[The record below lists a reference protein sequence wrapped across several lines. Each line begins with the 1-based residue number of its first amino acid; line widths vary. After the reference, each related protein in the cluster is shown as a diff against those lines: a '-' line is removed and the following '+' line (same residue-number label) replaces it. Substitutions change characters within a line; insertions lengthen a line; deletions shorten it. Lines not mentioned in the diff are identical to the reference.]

1 MIRFLTIIARI
12 TQSKKK
18 RKEAHVGSFTDRL
31 KHAWNAFQGKE
42 PLGFPYQNLGS
53 SYGVR
58 PDRPYLRLGGERT
71 IIAAIYNRIAV
82 DVAAIN
88 IQHVRLDQNDRFLEE
103 IHSGLDDC
111 LTVQANIDQSG
122 RQFIEDVVISMLD
135 EGVVALV
142 PVDTDINPL
151 TTNGYD
157 ILSMRVGKIQQWF
170 PEHVQVLVY
179 NEKTGQKQEV
189 ILPKSKVAIVENPLY
204 TVMNSPNS
212 TLRRLVHKLSLLDTV
227 DEASSSGK
235 LDMIIQLPYVIKT
248 DARRAEAEKRRRQVE
263 EQLSSS
269 KYGVAYTDGTEKIV
283 QLNRSLTNN
292 LLDQIKYLQEQL
304 YNQLGLTE
312 DVLKGTG
319 DEKVML
325 NYYNRTIEPILG
337 AIADAMKR
345 SFLTKTA
352 RTQGQSIMYFRDPFR
367 LVPVADIAEIADKFT
382 RNEILSSNEVRGIIG
397 FKPVQDAAAD
407 QLRNKNIADPN
418 AEAANTEE
426 PPADQEELDKAIA
439 DLEDQD
445 RQLDELSANLE
456 QSALAHY
463 ASKYYDPVKAHE
475 YYLRTRELKG
485 RTSTGGLNDTGKEAL
500 TQVRAKLKEERDST
514 VKKTKEDTVNQIIK
528 NSSAMQSR
536 IDSLKKMFE
545 GLGNQSADEQ
555 SSQKAHIKAQIAKL
569 KAQNSEQR
577 AALKAQ
583 QSSTI
588 KKANADYK
596 SKVEAETSKIANEAS
611 FKKPTKTSSRRKKS

>member
-1 MIRFLTIIARI
+1 M
-12 TQSKKK
+12 
-18 RKEAHVGSFTDRL
+18 GNFTDRL
-31 KHAWNAFQGKE
+31 KHAWNAFHGKQ

-71 IIAAIYNRIAV
+71 IIASIYNRIAV

-103 IHSGLDDC
+103 IHSGLDEC

-135 EGVVALV
+135 EGCVALV

-151 TTNGYD
+151 NTNAYD
-157 ILSMRVGKIQQWF
+157 ILSMRVGKIEQWF

-189 ILPKSKVAIVENPLY
+189 VLPKSKVAIVENPLY

-212 TLRRLVHKLSLLDTV
+212 TLRRLIHKLSLLDTV

-248 DARRAEAEKRRRQVE
+248 DARRAEAEKRRQQIE
-263 EQLSSS
+263 EQLSLS
-269 KYGVAYTDGTEKIV
+269 KYGVAYADGTEKIV
-283 QLNRSLTNN
+283 QLNRPLTNN

-304 YNQLGLTE
+304 YNQLGITE

-397 FKPVQDAAAD
+397 FKPVQDSAAD

-418 AEAANTEE
+418 AEAPNTQEE
-426 PPADQEELDKAIA
+426 PPSDEEEIDKAMA
-439 DLEDQD
+439 DLQDQD
-445 RQLDELSANLE
+445 RQLDNLEANLE

-463 ASKYYDPVKAHE
+463 SSPYYDPVKAHE

-500 TQVRAKLKEERDST
+500 TQVKAKLKEERDST
-514 VKKTKEDTVNQIIK
+514 VKKAKNDTVSQIVK
-528 NSSAMQSR
+528 NTSAMQSR
-536 IDSLKKMFE
+536 INSLKKLFD
-545 GLGNQSADEQ
+545 GLGSQSEDEQ
-555 SSQKAHIKAQIAKL
+555 SAQKARIKDQIAKL
-569 KAQNSEQR
+569 RAQNSEQR

-583 QSSTI
+583 QSNTI
-588 KKANADYK
+588 RKANADYK
-596 SKVEAETSKIANEAS
+596 SKVDAETSKIENEAS
-611 FKKPTKTSSRRKKS
+611 FKKVKKTSSR

>member
-1 MIRFLTIIARI
+1 M
-12 TQSKKK
+12 
-18 RKEAHVGSFTDRL
+18 GSFTDRL

-418 AEAANTEE
+418 AKAANTEE
-426 PPADQEELDKAIA
+426 TPADQEELDKAMA

-485 RTSTGGLNDTGKEAL
+485 RTSTSGLNDTGKEAL

-514 VKKTKEDTVNQIIK
+514 VKKAKEDTVNQIIK

>member
-1 MIRFLTIIARI
+1 M
-12 TQSKKK
+12 
-18 RKEAHVGSFTDRL
+18 GSFTDRL

-500 TQVRAKLKEERDST
+500 TQVRAKLKEEHDST
-514 VKKTKEDTVNQIIK
+514 VKKAKEDTVNQIIK
-528 NSSAMQSR
+528 NSSAMQSS

>member
-1 MIRFLTIIARI
+1 M
-12 TQSKKK
+12 
-18 RKEAHVGSFTDRL
+18 GSFTDRL

-53 SYGVR
+53 SYGIR

-248 DARRAEAEKRRRQVE
+248 EARRAEAEKRRRQVE

-397 FKPVQDAAAD
+397 FKPVQDSAAD

-418 AEAANTEE
+418 AATPNTQEQPSSE
-426 PPADQEELDKAIA
+426 QEEIDKAMA
-439 DLEDQD
+439 DLKDQD
-445 RQLDELSANLE
+445 RQLDELEANLE

-463 ASKYYDPVKAHE
+463 SSPYYDPAKAHE

-500 TQVRAKLKEERDST
+500 TQVKAKLKEERDST
-514 VKKTKEDTVNQIIK
+514 VKKAKDDTVAQIIK
-528 NSSAMQSR
+528 NTSTMQSR
-536 IDSLKKMFE
+536 IDNPKKLLD
-545 GLGNQSADEQ
+545 GLGNQSSDEQ
-555 SSQKAHIKAQIAKL
+555 SSQKAHIKDQIAKL
-569 KAQNSEQR
+569 RAQNSEQR
-577 AALKAQ
+577 ATLKAQ
-583 QSSTI
+583 QSSAI

-611 FKKPTKTSSRRKKS
+611 FRKPTKTSSRRKKS

>member
-1 MIRFLTIIARI
+1 M
-12 TQSKKK
+12 
-18 RKEAHVGSFTDRL
+18 GSFTDRL

-426 PPADQEELDKAIA
+426 PPADQEELDKAMA

-514 VKKTKEDTVNQIIK
+514 VKKAKEDTVNQIIK

>member
-1 MIRFLTIIARI
+1 M
-12 TQSKKK
+12 
-18 RKEAHVGSFTDRL
+18 GSFTDRL

-418 AEAANTEE
+418 AKAANTEE
-426 PPADQEELDKAIA
+426 PPADQEELDKAMA

-485 RTSTGGLNDTGKEAL
+485 RTSTSGLNDTGKEAL

-514 VKKTKEDTVNQIIK
+514 VKKAKEDTVNQIIK

>member
-1 MIRFLTIIARI
+1 M
-12 TQSKKK
+12 
-18 RKEAHVGSFTDRL
+18 GNFTDRL
-31 KHAWNAFQGKE
+31 KHAWNAFQGKQ

-71 IIAAIYNRIAV
+71 IIASIYNRIAV

-88 IQHVRLDQNDRFLEE
+88 IRHVRLDQNNRFLEE
-103 IHSGLDDC
+103 FHSGLDEC

-135 EGVVALV
+135 EGCVALV

-151 TTNGYD
+151 NTNAYD
-157 ILSMRVGKIQQWF
+157 ILSMRVGKIEQWF

-189 ILPKSKVAIVENPLY
+189 VLPKSKVAIVENPLY

-212 TLRRLVHKLSLLDTV
+212 TLRRLIHKLSLLDTV

-248 DARRAEAEKRRRQVE
+248 DARRAEAEKRRQQIE
-263 EQLSSS
+263 EQLSLS
-269 KYGVAYTDGTEKIV
+269 KYGVAYADGTEKIV
-283 QLNRSLTNN
+283 QLNRPLTNN

-304 YNQLGLTE
+304 YNQLGITE

-367 LVPVADIAEIADKFT
+367 LVPLNDLAEIADKLT
-382 RNEILSSNEVRGIIG
+382 RNAIVTSNEFRGVLG
-397 FKPVQDAAAD
+397 FKPVTDDPQAD
-407 QLRNKNIADPN
+407 KLRNKNIAAVNDVNGIEMSKQLP
-418 AEAANTEE
+418 
-426 PPADQEELDKAIA
+426 DQHQEEIDKAMA
-439 DLEDQD
+439 DLQDQD
-445 RQLDELSANLE
+445 RQLDDLEANLE
-456 QSALAHY
+456 QSALVHY
-463 ASKYYDPVKAHE
+463 SSQYYDPVKAHE

-485 RTSTGGLNDTGKEAL
+485 RTSTGGLNDAGKEAL
-500 TQVRAKLKEERDST
+500 TQVKAKLKEERDST
-514 VKKTKEDTVNQIIK
+514 VKKAKNDTASQIVK
-528 NSSAMQSR
+528 NTSAMQSR
-536 IDSLKKMFE
+536 IDSLKKLFD
-545 GLGNQSADEQ
+545 GLGSQSEDEQ
-555 SSQKAHIKAQIAKL
+555 SAQKARIKDQIAKL
-569 KAQNSEQR
+569 RAQNSEQR

-583 QSSTI
+583 QSNTI
-588 KKANADYK
+588 RKANADYK
-596 SKVEAETSKIANEAS
+596 SKVDAETSKIENEAS
-611 FKKPTKTSSRRKKS
+611 FKKVKKTSSRRRTSSRRKKS

>member
-1 MIRFLTIIARI
+1 M
-12 TQSKKK
+12 
-18 RKEAHVGSFTDRL
+18 GNFTDRL
-31 KHAWNAFQGKE
+31 KHAWNAFQGKQ

-71 IIAAIYNRIAV
+71 IIASIYNRIAV

-103 IHSGLDDC
+103 IHSGLDEC

-135 EGVVALV
+135 EGCVALV

-151 TTNGYD
+151 NTNAYD
-157 ILSMRVGKIQQWF
+157 ILSMRVGKIEQWF
-170 PEHVQVLVY
+170 PKHVQVLVY

-189 ILPKSKVAIVENPLY
+189 VLPKSKVAIVENPLY

-212 TLRRLVHKLSLLDTV
+212 TLRRLIHKLSLLDTV

-248 DARRAEAEKRRRQVE
+248 DARRAEAEKRRQQIE
-263 EQLSSS
+263 EQLSLS
-269 KYGVAYTDGTEKIV
+269 KYGVAYADGTEKIV
-283 QLNRSLTNN
+283 QLNRPLTNN

-304 YNQLGLTE
+304 YNQLGITE

-397 FKPVQDAAAD
+397 FKPVQDSAAD

-418 AEAANTEE
+418 AEAPNTQEE
-426 PPADQEELDKAIA
+426 PPSDEEEIDKAMA
-439 DLEDQD
+439 DLQDQD
-445 RQLDELSANLE
+445 RQLDDLEANLE
-456 QSALAHY
+456 QSALVHY
-463 ASKYYDPVKAHE
+463 SSPYYDPVKAHE
-475 YYLRTRELKG
+475 YYLRTRKLKG

-500 TQVRAKLKEERDST
+500 TQVKAKLKEERDST
-514 VKKTKEDTVNQIIK
+514 VKKAKNDTVSQIVK
-528 NSSAMQSR
+528 NASAMQSR
-536 IDSLKKMFE
+536 IDSLKKLFD
-545 GLGNQSADEQ
+545 GLGSQSEDEQ
-555 SSQKAHIKAQIAKL
+555 SAQKAHIKDQIAKL
-569 KAQNSEQR
+569 RAQNSEQR

-583 QSSTI
+583 QSNTI
-588 KKANADYK
+588 RKANADYK
-596 SKVEAETSKIANEAS
+596 SKVDAETSKIENEAS
-611 FKKPTKTSSRRKKS
+611 FKKVKKTSSRRKKS

>member
-1 MIRFLTIIARI
+1 M
-12 TQSKKK
+12 
-18 RKEAHVGSFTDRL
+18 GSFTDRL

-418 AEAANTEE
+418 AKAANTEE
-426 PPADQEELDKAIA
+426 PPADQEELDKAMA

-445 RQLDELSANLE
+445 RQLDELSADLE

-485 RTSTGGLNDTGKEAL
+485 RTSTSGLNDTGKEAL

-514 VKKTKEDTVNQIIK
+514 VKKAKEDTVNQIIK

>member
-1 MIRFLTIIARI
+1 MGA
-12 TQSKKK
+12 
-18 RKEAHVGSFTDRL
+18 FTDRL

-53 SYGVR
+53 SYGIR

-71 IIAAIYNRIAV
+71 IVASIYNRIAV
-82 DVAAIN
+82 DVAAVN

-103 IHSGLDDC
+103 IHSGLDEC
-111 LTVQANIDQSG
+111 LTIQANIDQSG

-142 PVDTDINPL
+142 PIDTNIDPMS
-151 TTNGYD
+151 TNSYD

-170 PEHVQVLVY
+170 PAHVQVLVY
-179 NEKTGQKQEV
+179 NEKTGQKQEIIV
-189 ILPKSKVAIVENPLY
+189 PKNKVAIVENPLY

-212 TLRRLVHKLSLLDTV
+212 TLRRLIHKLSLLDTV

-248 DARRAEAEKRRRQVE
+248 DARRAEAEKRRTQIE

-304 YNQLGLTE
+304 YNQLGVTE
-312 DVLKGTG
+312 EVLKGTG

-397 FKPVQDAAAD
+397 FKPVQDSAAD

-418 AEAANTEE
+418 AESVDTTDEYDS
-426 PPADQEELDKAIA
+426 DQEEIDKAMG

-456 QSALAHY
+456 QSAIAHY
-463 ASKYYDPVKAHE
+463 ASQYYDPVKAHE

-485 RTSTGGLNDTGKEAL
+485 RTSTSGLNDTGREAL
-500 TQVRAKLKEERDST
+500 TQVKAKLKEERDST
-514 VKKTKEDTVNQIIK
+514 VKKAKEDTTNQIVK
-528 NSSAMQSR
+528 NVSSMQSR
-536 IDSLKKMFE
+536 IDSLKKMFD
-545 GLGNQSADEQ
+545 GLGKQSSDEK
-555 SSQKAHIKAQIAKL
+555 SSQKAHIQDQIAKL
-569 KAQNSEQR
+569 KAQNSKQR
-577 AALKAQ
+577 EMLKAK

-611 FKKPTKTSSRRKKS
+611 FKKPTKTSSRRRKS

>member
-1 MIRFLTIIARI
+1 M
-12 TQSKKK
+12 
-18 RKEAHVGSFTDRL
+18 GNFTDRL
-31 KHAWNAFQGKE
+31 KHAWNAFQGKQ

-71 IIAAIYNRIAV
+71 IIASIYNRIAV

-103 IHSGLDDC
+103 IHSGLDEC

-135 EGVVALV
+135 EGCVALV
-142 PVDTDINPL
+142 PVDTDINP
-151 TTNGYD
+151 TNTNAYD
-157 ILSMRVGKIQQWF
+157 ILSMRVGKIEQWF

-189 ILPKSKVAIVENPLY
+189 VLPKSKVAIVENPLY

-212 TLRRLVHKLSLLDTV
+212 TLRRLIHKLSLLDTV

-248 DARRAEAEKRRRQVE
+248 EARRAEAEKRRQQVE
-263 EQLSSS
+263 DQLSSS

-304 YNQLGLTE
+304 YNQLGITE

-397 FKPVQDAAAD
+397 FKPVQDSAAD

-418 AEAANTEE
+418 AIAPNTQGELSS
-426 PPADQEELDKAIA
+426 DQEEIDKAMA
-439 DLEDQD
+439 DLQDQD
-445 RQLDELSANLE
+445 RQLDDLEANLE

-463 ASKYYDPVKAHE
+463 SSSYYDPAKAHE

-500 TQVRAKLKEERDST
+500 TQVKAKLKEERDST
-514 VKKTKEDTVNQIIK
+514 IKNAKNDTVSQIVK
-528 NSSAMQSR
+528 NASAMQTR
-536 IDSLKKMFE
+536 IDSLKKLLE
-545 GLGNQSADEQ
+545 GLGSQSEDEQ
-555 SSQKAHIKAQIAKL
+555 SSQKAHIKNQIAKL
-569 KAQNSEQR
+569 RAQNSEQR
-577 AALKAQ
+577 ATLKAQ
-583 QSSTI
+583 QSNTI
-588 KKANADYK
+588 RKANADYK
-596 SKVEAETSKIANEAS
+596 SKVDAETSKIANEAS
-611 FKKPTKTSSRRKKS
+611 FKKVTKTSSRRKKS

>member
-1 MIRFLTIIARI
+1 MG
-12 TQSKKK
+12 K
-18 RKEAHVGSFTDRL
+18 FTDRL
-31 KHAWNAFQGKE
+31 KHAWNAFQGKQ

-53 SYGVR
+53 SYGIR

-71 IIAAIYNRIAV
+71 IIASIYNRIAI
-82 DVAAIN
+82 DVAAVN
-88 IQHVRLDQNDRFLEE
+88 IQHVRLDQNDRFVEE
-103 IHSGLDDC
+103 IHSGLDEC

-135 EGVVALV
+135 EGCVALV

-151 TTNGYD
+151 HTNGYD

-189 ILPKSKVAIVENPLY
+189 VMPKSKVAIVENPLY

-212 TLRRLVHKLSLLDTV
+212 TLRRLIHKLSLLDTV

-248 DARRAEAEKRRRQVE
+248 DARRAEAEKRRQQVE
-263 EQLSSS
+263 DQLSSS

-304 YNQLGLTE
+304 YNQLGITE

-325 NYYNRTIEPILG
+325 NYYNRTVEPILG
-337 AIADAMKR
+337 SIADAMKR

-367 LVPVADIAEIADKFT
+367 LVPLNDLAEIADKLT
-382 RNEILSSNEVRGIIG
+382 RNAIVTSNEFRGIIG
-397 FKPVQDAAAD
+397 FKPITDDPQAD
-407 QLRNKNIADPN
+407 QLRNKNIAAVNDVDQGRSQEDSN
-418 AEAANTEE
+418 
-426 PPADQEELDKAIA
+426 QEEIDKAMA
-439 DLEDQD
+439 DLQDQD
-445 RQLDELSANLE
+445 RQLDQLEANLE

-463 ASKYYDPVKAHE
+463 SSPYYDPAKAHE

-485 RTSTGGLNDTGKEAL
+485 RTSTGNLNDTGKAAL
-500 TQVRAKLKEERDST
+500 TQVKQKLKEERDST
-514 VKKTKEDTVNQIIK
+514 VKKAKDDTVNQIVK
-528 NSSAMQSR
+528 NSKAMQSR
-536 IDSLKKMFE
+536 IDSLKALFE

-569 KAQNSEQR
+569 RAQNSEQC
-577 AALKAQ
+577 ATLKQ
-583 QSSTI
+583 HQSNTV
-588 KKANADYK
+588 KKANTDYK
-596 SKVEAETSKIANEAS
+596 NKVESETNKIMNEGS
-611 FKKPTKTSSRRKKS
+611 FKKPKRLRREGRSHD

>member
-1 MIRFLTIIARI
+1 M
-12 TQSKKK
+12 
-18 RKEAHVGSFTDRL
+18 GSFTDRL

>member
-1 MIRFLTIIARI
+1 M
-12 TQSKKK
+12 
-18 RKEAHVGSFTDRL
+18 GSFTDRL

-53 SYGVR
+53 SYGIR

-248 DARRAEAEKRRRQVE
+248 EARRAEAEKRRRQVE

-397 FKPVQDAAAD
+397 FKPVQDSAAD

-418 AEAANTEE
+418 AATPNTQEQPSSE
-426 PPADQEELDKAIA
+426 QEEIDKAIA
-439 DLEDQD
+439 DLKDQD
-445 RQLDELSANLE
+445 RQLDELEANFE
-456 QSALAHY
+456 QSALVHY
-463 ASKYYDPVKAHE
+463 SSPYYDPTKAHE

-500 TQVRAKLKEERDST
+500 TQVKAKLKEERDST
-514 VKKTKEDTVNQIIK
+514 VKKAKDDTVAQIIK
-528 NSSAMQSR
+528 NTSTMQSR
-536 IDSLKKMFE
+536 IDNLKKLLD
-545 GLGNQSADEQ
+545 GLGNQSSDEQ
-555 SSQKAHIKAQIAKL
+555 SSQKAHIKDQIAKL
-569 KAQNSEQR
+569 RAQNSEQR
-577 AALKAQ
+577 ATLKAQ

-611 FKKPTKTSSRRKKS
+611 FRKPTKTSSRRKKS

>member
-1 MIRFLTIIARI
+1 M
-12 TQSKKK
+12 
-18 RKEAHVGSFTDRL
+18 GNFTDRL
-31 KHAWNAFQGKE
+31 KHAWNAFQGKQ

-71 IIAAIYNRIAV
+71 IIASIYNRIAV

-103 IHSGLDDC
+103 IRSGLDEC

-135 EGVVALV
+135 EGCVALV

-151 TTNGYD
+151 NTNAYD
-157 ILSMRVGKIQQWF
+157 ILSMRVGKIEQWF

-189 ILPKSKVAIVENPLY
+189 VLPKSKVAIVENPLY

-212 TLRRLVHKLSLLDTV
+212 TLRRLIHKLSLLDTV

-248 DARRAEAEKRRRQVE
+248 DARRAEAEKRRQQIE
-263 EQLSSS
+263 EQLSLS
-269 KYGVAYTDGTEKIV
+269 KYGVAYADGTEKIV
-283 QLNRSLTNN
+283 QLNRPLTNN

-304 YNQLGLTE
+304 YNQLGITE

-367 LVPVADIAEIADKFT
+367 LVPLNDLAEIADKLT
-382 RNEILSSNEVRGIIG
+382 RNAIVTSNEFRGVLG
-397 FKPVQDAAAD
+397 FKPVTDDPQAD
-407 QLRNKNIADPN
+407 KLRNKNIAAVNDVNGIEMSKQLPD
-418 AEAANTEE
+418 
-426 PPADQEELDKAIA
+426 ADQEEIDNAMA
-439 DLEDQD
+439 DLQDQD
-445 RQLDELSANLE
+445 RQLDDLEANLE

-463 ASKYYDPVKAHE
+463 SSQYYDPVKAHE

-500 TQVRAKLKEERDST
+500 TQVKAKLKEERDST
-514 VKKTKEDTVNQIIK
+514 VKKAKNDTVSQIVK
-528 NSSAMQSR
+528 NTSAMQSR
-536 IDSLKKMFE
+536 IDSLKKLFD
-545 GLGNQSADEQ
+545 GLGSQSEDEQ
-555 SSQKAHIKAQIAKL
+555 SAQKARIKDQIAKL
-569 KAQNSEQR
+569 RAQNSEQR

-583 QSSTI
+583 QSNTI
-588 KKANADYK
+588 RKANADYK
-596 SKVEAETSKIANEAS
+596 SKVDAETSKIENEAS
-611 FKKPTKTSSRRKKS
+611 FKKVKKTSSRRKKS

>member
-1 MIRFLTIIARI
+1 M
-12 TQSKKK
+12 
-18 RKEAHVGSFTDRL
+18 GSFTDRL

-426 PPADQEELDKAIA
+426 PSADQEEVDKAMA
-439 DLEDQD
+439 DLQDQD

-485 RTSTGGLNDTGKEAL
+485 RTSAGGLNDTGKEAL
-500 TQVRAKLKEERDST
+500 TQVKAKLKEERDST
-514 VKKTKEDTVNQIIK
+514 VKKAKEDTVAQIVK
-528 NSSAMQSR
+528 NTSAMQSR

-545 GLGNQSADEQ
+545 GLGDQSADEQ

-577 AALKAQ
+577 ATLKAQ

-596 SKVEAETSKIANEAS
+596 SKVEAETTKIANEAS

>member
-1 MIRFLTIIARI
+1 M
-12 TQSKKK
+12 
-18 RKEAHVGSFTDRL
+18 GNFTDRL
-31 KHAWNAFQGKE
+31 KHAWNAFQGKQ

-71 IIAAIYNRIAV
+71 IIASIYNRIAV

-103 IHSGLDDC
+103 IHSGLDEC

-135 EGVVALV
+135 EGCVALV

-151 TTNGYD
+151 NTNAYD
-157 ILSMRVGKIQQWF
+157 ILSMRVGKIEQWF

-189 ILPKSKVAIVENPLY
+189 VLPKSKVAIVENPLY

-212 TLRRLVHKLSLLDTV
+212 TLRRLIHKLSLLDTV

-248 DARRAEAEKRRRQVE
+248 DARRAEAEKRRQQIE
-263 EQLSSS
+263 EQLSLS
-269 KYGVAYTDGTEKIV
+269 KYGVAYADGTEKIV
-283 QLNRSLTNN
+283 QLNRPLTNN

-304 YNQLGLTE
+304 YNQLGITE

-367 LVPVADIAEIADKFT
+367 LVPLNDLAEIADKLT
-382 RNEILSSNEVRGIIG
+382 RNAIVTSNEFRGVLG
-397 FKPVQDAAAD
+397 FKPVTDDPQAD
-407 QLRNKNIADPN
+407 QLRNKNIAAVNDVNGIEMSKQLPD
-418 AEAANTEE
+418 
-426 PPADQEELDKAIA
+426 ADQEEIDKAMA
-439 DLEDQD
+439 DLQDQD
-445 RQLDELSANLE
+445 RQLDDLEANLE
-456 QSALAHY
+456 QSALVHY
-463 ASKYYDPVKAHE
+463 SSPYYDPAKAHE

-500 TQVRAKLKEERDST
+500 TQVKAKLKEERDST
-514 VKKTKEDTVNQIIK
+514 VKKAKNDTVSQIVK
-528 NSSAMQSR
+528 NTSAMQSR
-536 IDSLKKMFE
+536 IDSLKKLFD
-545 GLGNQSADEQ
+545 GLGSQSEDEQ
-555 SSQKAHIKAQIAKL
+555 SAQKARIKDQIAKL
-569 KAQNSEQR
+569 RAQNSEQR

-583 QSSTI
+583 QSNTI
-588 KKANADYK
+588 RKANADYK
-596 SKVEAETSKIANEAS
+596 SKVDAETSKIENEAS
-611 FKKPTKTSSRRKKS
+611 FKKVKKTSSRRKKS

>member
-1 MIRFLTIIARI
+1 M
-12 TQSKKK
+12 
-18 RKEAHVGSFTDRL
+18 GSFTDRL

-53 SYGVR
+53 SYGIR

-248 DARRAEAEKRRRQVE
+248 EARRAEAEKRRRQVE

-397 FKPVQDAAAD
+397 FKPVQDSAAD

-418 AEAANTEE
+418 AATPNTQEQPSSE
-426 PPADQEELDKAIA
+426 QEEIDKAMA
-439 DLEDQD
+439 DLKDQD
-445 RQLDELSANLE
+445 RQLDELEANLE

-463 ASKYYDPVKAHE
+463 SSPYYDPAKAHE

-500 TQVRAKLKEERDST
+500 TQVKAKLKEERDST
-514 VKKTKEDTVNQIIK
+514 VKKAKDDTVAQIIK
-528 NSSAMQSR
+528 NTSTMQSR
-536 IDSLKKMFE
+536 IDNLKKLLD
-545 GLGNQSADEQ
+545 GLGNQSSDEQ
-555 SSQKAHIKAQIAKL
+555 SSQKAHIKDQIAKL
-569 KAQNSEQR
+569 RAQNSEQR
-577 AALKAQ
+577 ATLKAQ
-583 QSSTI
+583 QSSAI

-611 FKKPTKTSSRRKKS
+611 FRKPTKTSSRRKKS

>member
-1 MIRFLTIIARI
+1 M
-12 TQSKKK
+12 
-18 RKEAHVGSFTDRL
+18 GSFTDRL

-426 PPADQEELDKAIA
+426 PPADQEELDKAMA

-456 QSALAHY
+456 QSALVHY

-514 VKKTKEDTVNQIIK
+514 VKKAKEDTVNQIIK

>member
-1 MIRFLTIIARI
+1 M
-12 TQSKKK
+12 
-18 RKEAHVGSFTDRL
+18 GSFTDRL

-53 SYGVR
+53 SYGIR

-179 NEKTGQKQEV
+179 NEKTGQKQDV

-418 AEAANTEE
+418 AEVANTEE
-426 PPADQEELDKAIA
+426 PSADQEELDKAMA

-456 QSALAHY
+456 QSALVHY

-500 TQVRAKLKEERDST
+500 TQVKAKLKEERDST
-514 VKKTKEDTVNQIIK
+514 VKKAKEDTVNQIIK

-545 GLGNQSADEQ
+545 GLGDQSADEQ

>member
-426 PPADQEELDKAIA
+426 PPADQEELDKAMA

>member
-1 MIRFLTIIARI
+1 M
-12 TQSKKK
+12 
-18 RKEAHVGSFTDRL
+18 GNFTDRL
-31 KHAWNAFQGKE
+31 KHAWNAFQGKQ

-71 IIAAIYNRIAV
+71 IIASIYNRIAI

-103 IHSGLDDC
+103 IHSGLDEC

-135 EGVVALV
+135 EGCVALV

-151 TTNGYD
+151 NTNAYD
-157 ILSMRVGKIQQWF
+157 ILSMRVGKIEQWF

-189 ILPKSKVAIVENPLY
+189 VLPKSKVAIVENPLY

-212 TLRRLVHKLSLLDTV
+212 TLRRLIHKLSLLDTV

-248 DARRAEAEKRRRQVE
+248 DARRAEAEKRRQQIE
-263 EQLSSS
+263 EQLSLS
-269 KYGVAYTDGTEKIV
+269 KYGVAYADGTEKIV
-283 QLNRSLTNN
+283 QLNRPLTNN

-304 YNQLGLTE
+304 YNQLGITE

-367 LVPVADIAEIADKFT
+367 LVPLNDLAEIADKLT
-382 RNEILSSNEVRGIIG
+382 RNAIVTSNEFRGVLG
-397 FKPVQDAAAD
+397 FKPVTDDPQAD
-407 QLRNKNIADPN
+407 KLRNKNIAAVNDVNGIEMSKQLPD
-418 AEAANTEE
+418 
-426 PPADQEELDKAIA
+426 ADQEEIDKAMA
-439 DLEDQD
+439 DLQDQD
-445 RQLDELSANLE
+445 RQLDDLEANLE

-463 ASKYYDPVKAHE
+463 SSPYYDPVKAHE

-500 TQVRAKLKEERDST
+500 TQVKAKLKEERDST
-514 VKKTKEDTVNQIIK
+514 VKKAKNDTVSQIVK
-528 NSSAMQSR
+528 NTSAMQSR
-536 IDSLKKMFE
+536 IDSLKKLFD
-545 GLGNQSADEQ
+545 GLGSQSEDEQ
-555 SSQKAHIKAQIAKL
+555 SAQKARIKDQIAKL
-569 KAQNSEQR
+569 RAQNSEQR

-583 QSSTI
+583 QSNTI
-588 KKANADYK
+588 RKANADYK
-596 SKVEAETSKIANEAS
+596 SKVDAETSKIENEAS
-611 FKKPTKTSSRRKKS
+611 FKKVKKTSSRRKKS